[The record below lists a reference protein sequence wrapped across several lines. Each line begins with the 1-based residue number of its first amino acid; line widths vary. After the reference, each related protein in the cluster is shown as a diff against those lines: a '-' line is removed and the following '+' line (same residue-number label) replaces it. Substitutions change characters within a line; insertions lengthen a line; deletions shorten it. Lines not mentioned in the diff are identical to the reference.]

1 MTPEDRTVPKT
12 FLTTALA
19 VLLAVAVAVFR
30 IRSGAGVG
38 TDAWRSDP
46 IGPDDLAG

>member
-1 MTPEDRTVPKT
+1 MPKT
-12 FLTTALA
+12 LLITALA
-19 VLLAVAVAVFR
+19 VFLAVAVVVFR